1 MFSYEKF
8 NRFSGVRAFSQSFMI
23 VCATL
28 ALFLGTTHANAAVL
42 FFDSFEGGTG
52 SPVAYPDLA
61 DGNGGNMTGING
73 WVNAGTANAL
83 DFDTFNIQM
92 ANTTGGPPVDNNQGD
107 LPNGGQVMYTPAGAS
122 VRNTLTALTA
132 VGTTYTLSARV
143 GDSSPALGAT
153 PSAISVLLFVNG
165 SQVASAAGTPTDNTF
180 SSGGYVFDT
189 LTTTPYAATANGQSI
204 EIRIEAAGGGF
215 SWVDAVQLDA
225 VEAAVPEPSTFVLAA
240 LGLAGLGLVAWR
252 RRK

>member
-1 MFSYEKF
+1 MLSHDKTNSFSI
-8 NRFSGVRAFSQSFMI
+8 VRAFSQSFMI

-28 ALFLGTTHANAAVL
+28 ALFLATTHANAAVL

-52 SPVAYPDLA
+52 SPAYGDLA
-61 DGNGGNMTGING
+61 DGNGANMSAFNG

-92 ANTTGGPPVDNNQGD
+92 ANTTGGTPVDNNQGD
-107 LPNGGQVMYTPAGAS
+107 LPDGGQVMYTPAGAS

-165 SQVASAAGTPTDNTF
+165 SQVASATGTPTDNTF
-180 SSGGYVFDT
+180 ASGGYVFDT
-189 LTTTPYAATANGQSI
+189 FTTTPYAATANGQSI
-204 EIRIEAAGGGF
+204 EIRIEATGGGF

-225 VEAAVPEPSTFVLAA
+225 AEASAVPEPSTYVLAV

-252 RRK
+252 KRK